1 MIKFFFKFKKLYS
14 WPTSPT
20 FEAKKVFFQKLK
32 LCHTQLQGFQ
42 HQANIQRNL
51 MIQFQENSQKD
62 NRMEAWIDPI
72 LWDSSSYQLP
82 VVPLTS
88 TTTVDWHLKVQDIE
102 YDVGLTKSYCTK
114 VSMQKISL
122 IHTLTLRIQEIFRSC
137 KLNKWPHLF

>member
-1 MIKFFFKFKKLYS
+1 
-14 WPTSPT
+14 
-20 FEAKKVFFQKLK
+20 
-32 LCHTQLQGFQ
+32 
-42 HQANIQRNL
+42 

-72 LWDSSSYQLP
+72 LWDSSSYHWG
-82 VVPLTS
+82 LTS